1 MKSGGVVLT
10 PEELEIALNGPL
22 PGYHAQQR
30 MAPSHREF
38 GPPPGARRPEEG
50 GVLLLLYP
58 GNESE
63 ELFFVLTV
71 RTDTVAVH
79 KGQVSLPGGGSEPD
93 DASIFHTALRETC
106 EEIGVRGEDIRI
118 IGGLTPIYIGP
129 SNFYVYPFVA
139 HIPYRPSFV
148 LQTSEVSE
156 ALEVPVA
163 HFLDKKNVVIEEW
176 EIGGMMRSIPY
187 FDVYGHKVWGATAI
201 IISEFAAVLEGFD
214 EHRGTPAR
222 EGQG

>member
-1 MKSGGVVLT
+1 MT
-10 PEELEIALNGPL
+10 PEELETALNGPL
-22 PGYHAQQR
+22 PGYNAQQR

-38 GPPPGARRPEEG
+38 RPPRGASRPDVG

-58 GNESE
+58 GDESR
-63 ELFFVLTV
+63 ELFIVLTV

-79 KGQVSLPGGGSEPD
+79 KGQVSLPGGGSEPG
-93 DASIFHTALRETC
+93 DASIFHTALREAY

-129 SNFYVYPFVA
+129 SNFYVYPCVA

-148 LQTSEVSE
+148 LQTSEVSK

-163 HFLDKKNVVIEEW
+163 HFLDKKNIVVEEW
-176 EIGGMMRSIPY
+176 DIEGMMRRVPY

-201 IISEFAAVLEGFD
+201 IISEFAAVLEGF
-214 EHRGTPAR
+214 EERKGRFARG
-222 EGQG
+222 EQG